1 MKLVDEL
8 RVDSA
13 MTSEIRKLE
22 SLLWHLSRSQHLR
35 VVLLASAERAE
46 GKTTTAAYL
55 VTALAMPSNRRILA
69 VDLDF
74 RRPKLSAFLEVE
86 SERGLADVIR
96 NECPLERAIVKTS
109 LPNLDVLVPGTSSA
123 DPGLLINSTNL
134 GEIFEM
140 LRPSYD
146 LIVVDTPALV
156 PVADAS
162 PAIPLADGVLLVA
175 MAGRTN
181 RHHLRRARELCV
193 RVGAKILG
201 LVINNIQEAAPE
213 YLSASAYEVQK
224 RRA

>member
-1 MKLVDEL
+1 MKVVDHL
-8 RVDSA
+8 LSDSP

-22 SLLWHLSRSQHLR
+22 ALLWHLSRSQHLR
-35 VVLLASAERAE
+35 VILLASAERAE

-55 VTALAMPSNRRILA
+55 TTALAMPRNRRILA

-74 RRPKLSAFLEVE
+74 RRPKLSAFLEIDAQ
-86 SERGLADVIR
+86 RGLADVIR
-96 NECPLERAIVKTS
+96 GECELEQAIAKTS
-109 LPNLDVLVPGTSSA
+109 LPNLDVLAPGSESE
-123 DPGLLINSTNL
+123 DPGLLVNSTNL

-140 LRPSYD
+140 LRPAYD

-162 PAIPLADGVLLVA
+162 PAIPLSDGVLLVA

-193 RVGAKILG
+193 RVGANILG
-201 LVINNIQEAAPE
+201 LVVNNIQEAAPE
-213 YLSASAYEVQK
+213 YLTASAYEARK
-224 RRA
+224 HRA